1 MKYLLFSRT
10 NFAGMKYSRIL
21 LKLSGESL
29 QGEDGYGINYEAVH
43 HYAMEIK
50 SAIECDVQVGV
61 VMGGGNIFRGVKG
74 ADKGFF
80 RTQGDYMG
88 MLATII
94 NSMALQAVLEEL
106 YIPVKLLSALPLK
119 GVCEKAYFKNAM
131 QYLAEGYVVIFAG
144 GTGNPFFTTDSAAVL
159 RAAEINAELLLKG
172 TRVDGVYTADPEKDP
187 DAVKY
192 NILTFDEAFEEKL
205 AIMDLTAFT
214 LAQENN
220 IPIYVY
226 NANEAGNLEK
236 VLTGENIGTMIN

>member
-1 MKYLLFSRT
+1 
-10 NFAGMKYSRIL
+10 MKYSRIL

-29 QGEDGYGINYEAVH
+29 QGEDGYGINYDAVH

-50 SAIECDVQVGV
+50 SVVECNVQVGV

-74 ADKGFF
+74 ADHGFL

-88 MLATII
+88 MLATLI
-94 NSMALQAVLEEL
+94 NSMALQAVLEEY
-106 YIPVKLLSALPLK
+106 YIPVKLVSALPVK
-119 GVCEKAYFKNAM
+119 GICEKTYFKSAM

-144 GTGNPFFTTDSAAVL
+144 GTGNPFFTTDSAAAL

-187 DAVKY
+187 NAEKY
-192 NILTFDEAFEEKL
+192 KILTFEEALEEKL

-214 LAQENN
+214 LAQENK

-226 NANEAGNLEK
+226 NANEPGNLEK
-236 VLTGENIGTMIN
+236 VLSGENIGTLITLKENIS

>member
-1 MKYLLFSRT
+1 
-10 NFAGMKYSRIL
+10 MKYSRIL
-21 LKLSGESL
+21 LKFSGESL
-29 QGEDGYGINYEAVH
+29 QGEDGYGINYDSVH

-50 SAIECDVQVGV
+50 SAIECNVQVGV

-94 NSMALQAVLEEL
+94 NSMALQAVLEEN
-106 YIPVKLLSALPLK
+106 YVPVKLLSALPIK
-119 GVCEKAYFKNAM
+119 GLCEKTYFKNAH

-144 GTGNPFFTTDSAAVL
+144 GTGNPFFTTDSAAAL
-159 RAAEINAELLLKG
+159 RAAEIGAELLIKV
-172 TRVDGVYTADPEKDP
+172 TRVDGVYSADPEKDP
-187 DAVKY
+187 EAVKY
-192 NILTFDEAFEEKL
+192 NVLTFEHAIEEKL

-226 NANEAGNLEK
+226 NANEEGNLIK
-236 VLTGENIGTMIN
+236 VLTGENIGTLIDFEL

>member
-1 MKYLLFSRT
+1 
-10 NFAGMKYSRIL
+10 MKYSRVL

-29 QGEDGYGINYEAVH
+29 QGEDGYGINYNAVH

-50 SAIECDVQVGV
+50 SAIECDVRVGI

-74 ADKGFF
+74 AEKGFY

-94 NSMALQAVLEEL
+94 NSMALQAVLEE
-106 YIPVKLLSALPLK
+106 YFIPVKLISALPVE
-119 GVCEKAYFKNAM
+119 GICEKAYFKSAM

-144 GTGNPFFTTDSAAVL
+144 GTGNPFCTTDLAAAL
-159 RAAEINAELLLKG
+159 RATEIHAELLVKG
-172 TRVDGVYTADPEKDP
+172 TRVNGVYSSDPEKDP
-187 DAVKY
+187 NAVKY
-192 NILTFDEAFEEKL
+192 NVLTYQQAIEEKL
-205 AIMDLTAFT
+205 AVMDLTAFT

-226 NANEAGNLEK
+226 NANQSGNLEK
-236 VLTGENIGTMIN
+236 VLLGEEIGTFIN

>member
-1 MKYLLFSRT
+1 M
-10 NFAGMKYSRIL
+10 NYSRIL

-29 QGEDGYGINYEAVH
+29 QGEDGYGINYDAVH
-43 HYAMEIK
+43 LYAMEIK

-61 VMGGGNIFRGVKG
+61 VIGGGNIFRGVKG

-94 NSMALQAVLEEL
+94 NSMALQAVLEEN
-106 YIPVKLLSALPLK
+106 YIPVKLLSALPIK
-119 GVCEKAYFKNAM
+119 GICEKIYFKNAM

-144 GTGNPFFTTDSAAVL
+144 GTGNPFFTTDSAAAL
-159 RAAEINAELLLKG
+159 RAAEIHAELLIKG
-172 TRVDGVYTADPEKDP
+172 TRVDGVYTANPETDPT
-187 DAVKY
+187 AVKY
-192 NILTFDEAFEEKL
+192 ATLSFDEALKEQL

-214 LAQENN
+214 LAKENN

-226 NANEAGNLEK
+226 NANVPGNLEK
-236 VLTGENIGTMIN
+236 VLSGEPIGTLIKNDELQITNYK

>member
-1 MKYLLFSRT
+1 
-10 NFAGMKYSRIL
+10 MKYSRIL

-29 QGEDGYGINYEAVH
+29 QGEDGYGINYDAVH

-50 SAIECDVQVGV
+50 SVIECNVQVGV
-61 VMGGGNIFRGVKG
+61 VIGGGNIFRGVKG

-80 RTQGDYMG
+80 RAQGDYMG

-94 NSMALQAVLEEL
+94 NAMALQSVLEEY
-106 YIPVKLLSALPLK
+106 YIPVKLVSALPIQ
-119 GVCEKAYFKNAM
+119 GVCEKAYFKTAH

-144 GTGNPFFTTDSAAVL
+144 GTGNPFCTTDLAAAL
-159 RAAEINAELLLKG
+159 RAAEINAELLIKG
-172 TRVDGVYTADPEKDP
+172 TRVDGVYTSDPEKDP
-187 DAVKY
+187 DAEKY
-192 NILTFDEAFEEKL
+192 HVLSYEQALEEKL

-226 NANEAGNLEK
+226 NANLPGNLEK
-236 VLTGENIGTMIN
+236 VLSGEEIGTIIN

>member
-1 MKYLLFSRT
+1 
-10 NFAGMKYSRIL
+10 MKYSRIL

-29 QGEDGYGINYEAVH
+29 QGEDGYGINYDAVH

-94 NSMALQAVLEEL
+94 NSMALQAVLEE
-106 YIPVKLLSALPLK
+106 YFIPVKLLSSLPIE
-119 GVCEKAYFKNAM
+119 GVCEKTYFKNAT
-131 QYLAEGYVVIFAG
+131 QYLAEGYVVIFAA
-144 GTGNPFFTTDSAAVL
+144 GTGNPFFTTDSAAAL

-172 TRVDGVYTADPEKDP
+172 TRVDGVYSADPEKDP

-192 NILTFDEAFEEKL
+192 NVLTFAEALEEKL

-214 LAQENN
+214 LAQENH

-226 NANEAGNLEK
+226 NANEAGNLVK
-236 VLTGENIGTMIN
+236 VLSGENIGTLIN

>member
-1 MKYLLFSRT
+1 
-10 NFAGMKYSRIL
+10 MKYSRIL

-29 QGEDGYGINYEAVH
+29 QGREGYGIDYDAVQ

-50 SAIECDVQVGV
+50 SAVESNVQVGIV
-61 VMGGGNIFRGVKG
+61 IGGGNIFRGVRG
-74 ADKGFF
+74 AEKGFY

-94 NSMALQAVLEEL
+94 NAMALQAVLEENF
-106 YIPVKLLSALPLK
+106 IPVKLLSALHVK
-119 GVCEKAYFKNAM
+119 GVCEKAYFRNAM

-144 GTGNPFFTTDSAAVL
+144 GTGNPFCTTDLAAAL
-159 RAAEINAELLLKG
+159 RAAEINAELLIKG

-187 DAVKY
+187 EAEKY
-192 NILTFDEAFEEKL
+192 VELTYQQALEEKL

-214 LAQENN
+214 MTQENN

-226 NANEAGNLEK
+226 NANQSGNLEK
-236 VLTGENIGTMIN
+236 VLSGEEIGTIIN

>member
-1 MKYLLFSRT
+1 MRV
-10 NFAGMKYSRIL
+10 NFFCMKYSRIL

-29 QGEDGYGINYEAVH
+29 QGEDGYGINYDAVH

-74 ADKGFF
+74 ADKGFL

-88 MLATII
+88 MLATVI
-94 NSMALQAVLEEL
+94 NSMALQAVLEEH
-106 YIPVKLLSALPLK
+106 YIPVKLLSSLPIK
-119 GVCEKAYFKNAM
+119 GVCEKAYFKNAI

-144 GTGNPFFTTDSAAVL
+144 GTGNPFFTTDSAAAL
-159 RAAEINAELLLKG
+159 RAAEINADLLLKG

-192 NILTFDEAFEEKL
+192 NILTFEEALEEKL

-214 LAQENN
+214 LAQENQ

-236 VLTGENIGTMIN
+236 VLTGENIGTLIN

>member
-1 MKYLLFSRT
+1 
-10 NFAGMKYSRIL
+10 MKYSRIL

-29 QGEDGYGINYEAVH
+29 QGDDGYGINYNAVH

-50 SAIECDVQVGV
+50 SVIECNVQVGV
-61 VMGGGNIFRGVKG
+61 VIGGGNIFRGVTG

-94 NSMALQAVLEEL
+94 NAMALQAVLEEY
-106 YIPVKLLSALPLK
+106 YIPVKLLSALPVK
-119 GVCEKAYFKNAM
+119 GICEKTYFKNAQ

-144 GTGNPFFTTDSAAVL
+144 GTGNPFFTTDSAAAL
-159 RAAEINAELLLKG
+159 RAAEIGAELLIKG
-172 TRVDGVYTADPEKDP
+172 TRVEGVYTADPEKNP
-187 DAVKY
+187 DAEKY
-192 NILTFDEAFEEKL
+192 HFLTYEQALEEKL

-214 LAQENN
+214 LAKENQ

-226 NANEAGNLEK
+226 NANTSGNLEK
-236 VLTGENIGTMIN
+236 VLSGEEIGTLIN

>member
-1 MKYLLFSRT
+1 
-10 NFAGMKYSRIL
+10 MKYSRIL

-29 QGEDGYGINYEAVH
+29 QGADSYGINYDAVH

-50 SAIECDVQVGV
+50 SAVECNVQVGV

-74 ADKGFF
+74 ADNGFF
-80 RTQGDYMG
+80 RAQGDYMG

-94 NSMALQAVLEEL
+94 NSMALQSVLEEY
-106 YIPVKLLSALPLK
+106 YIPVKLISALPVQ
-119 GVCEKAYFKNAM
+119 GVCEKVYFKNAV

-144 GTGNPFFTTDSAAVL
+144 GTGNPFFTTDSAAAL
-159 RAAEINAELLLKG
+159 RAAEIGAELLIKG

-187 DAVKY
+187 DATKY
-192 NILTFDEAFEEKL
+192 SALSFQDALEEKL

-214 LAQENN
+214 LAQENQ

-226 NANEAGNLEK
+226 NANEPGNLEK
-236 VLTGENIGTMIN
+236 VLSGENIGTLIN

>member
-1 MKYLLFSRT
+1 
-10 NFAGMKYSRIL
+10 MKYSRIL

-29 QGEDGYGINYEAVH
+29 QGEDGSGINYDAVH
-43 HYAMEIK
+43 HFAMEIK
-50 SAIECDVQVGV
+50 SAVECNVQVGV

-74 ADKGFF
+74 ADNGFL

-94 NSMALQAVLEEL
+94 NSMALQAVLEEY
-106 YIPVKLLSALPLK
+106 YIPVKLISALPIE
-119 GVCEKAYFKNAM
+119 GICEKTYFKSAV

-144 GTGNPFFTTDSAAVL
+144 GTGNPFFTTDSAAAL

-172 TRVDGVYTADPEKDP
+172 TRVDGVYNTDPEKDP
-187 DAVKY
+187 NAVKY
-192 NILTFDEAFEEKL
+192 NLLSFDDALEEKL

-214 LAQENN
+214 LAQENQ

-236 VLTGENIGTMIN
+236 VLSGENIGTLITLNENLS

>member
-1 MKYLLFSRT
+1 LPV
-10 NFAGMKYSRIL
+10 NFISMKYSRIL

-29 QGEDGYGINYEAVH
+29 QGEDGYGINYDAVH

-61 VMGGGNIFRGVKG
+61 VMGGGNIFRGVQG
-74 ADKGFF
+74 TNKGFP

-94 NSMALQAVLEEL
+94 NSMALQAVLEEY
-106 YIPVKLLSALPLK
+106 YIPVKLLSALPVK
-119 GVCEKAYFKNAM
+119 GVSEKPYFKNAI

-144 GTGNPFFTTDSAAVL
+144 GTGNPFFTTDSAAAL
-159 RAAEINAELLLKG
+159 RAAEINADLLLKG
-172 TRVDGVYTADPEKDP
+172 TRVDGVYTAHPEKVS

-192 NILTFDEAFEEKL
+192 NVLTFEEALEEKL

-214 LAQENN
+214 LAQENH
-220 IPIYVY
+220 IPICVY
-226 NANEAGNLEK
+226 NANEAGNLIK
-236 VLTGENIGTMIN
+236 VLTGENIGTLIN

>member
-1 MKYLLFSRT
+1 M
-10 NFAGMKYSRIL
+10 NYSRIL

-29 QGEDGYGINYEAVH
+29 QGKDGYGIHYDAVH

-50 SAIECDVQVGV
+50 SAIECNVQVGV
-61 VMGGGNIFRGVKG
+61 VIGGGNIFRGVKG

-94 NSMALQAVLEEL
+94 NAMALQAVLEEY
-106 YIPVKLLSALPLK
+106 YIPVKVVSALPLE
-119 GVCEKAYFKNAM
+119 GICEKAYFKSAH

-144 GTGNPFFTTDSAAVL
+144 GTGNPFCTTDLAATL
-159 RAAEINAELLLKG
+159 RAAEMGAELLIKG

-192 NILTFDEAFEEKL
+192 PILTYQQAIDEKL
-205 AIMDLTAFT
+205 AVMDLTAFT

-226 NANEAGNLEK
+226 NANHPGNLEK
-236 VLTGENIGTMIN
+236 VLSGEEIGTLITNH

>member
-1 MKYLLFSRT
+1 
-10 NFAGMKYSRIL
+10 MKYSRIL

-29 QGEDGYGINYEAVH
+29 QGEDGYGINYDAVH

-50 SAIECDVQVGV
+50 SAIECNVQVGI

-74 ADKGFF
+74 AGEGFF

-94 NSMALQAVLEEL
+94 NSMALQAVLEEN
-106 YIPVKLLSALPLK
+106 YVPVKLLSALPIK
-119 GVCEKAYFKNAM
+119 GICEKTYFKNAN

-144 GTGNPFFTTDSAAVL
+144 GTGNPFFTTDSAAAL
-159 RAAEINAELLLKG
+159 RAAEIGAELLIKG
-172 TRVDGVYTADPEKDP
+172 TRVDGVYTADPEKDLE
-187 DAVKY
+187 AVKY
-192 NILTFDEAFEEKL
+192 NVLTFEEAIEEKL

-214 LAQENN
+214 LAQENS

-226 NANEAGNLEK
+226 NANEEGNLIK
-236 VLTGENIGTMIN
+236 VLSGENIGTLIHFE

>member
-1 MKYLLFSRT
+1 
-10 NFAGMKYSRIL
+10 MKYSRIL

-29 QGEDGYGINYEAVH
+29 QGGEGIGINYAAVH

-50 SAIECDVQVGV
+50 SVVECNVQVGV
-61 VMGGGNIFRGVKG
+61 VIGGGNIFRGVQG
-74 ADKGFF
+74 SEKGFF

-94 NSMALQAVLEEL
+94 NAMALQDVLEEY
-106 YIPVKLLSALPLK
+106 YIPVKLLSALPVK
-119 GVCEKAYFKNAM
+119 GICEKPYFKNAA

-144 GTGNPFFTTDSAAVL
+144 GTGNPFFTTDSAAAL
-159 RAAEINAELLLKG
+159 RAAEINAELLIKG
-172 TRVDGVYTADPEKDP
+172 TRVDGVYTSDPEKNH

-192 NILTFDEAFEEKL
+192 NILSYEDALEEKL

-214 LAQENN
+214 LAHENQ

-226 NANEAGNLEK
+226 NANKPGNLEK
-236 VLTGENIGTMIN
+236 ILSGENIGTLITLKENIS